1 MFELIIIIFFIW
13 LFINSVGL
21 AFKLTWGFAKLCAG
35 LLMVLALP
43 VLILC
48 LLFAGGSFTIGTMA
62 ALLTLTVM
70 LYFLFRKNK
79 YKEKRG
85 YSIDEVK

>member
-1 MFELIIIIFFIW
+1 MFKLIIIIFFIW

-21 AFKLTWGFAKLCAG
+21 ALKLTWGFAKLCAG

-48 LLFAGGSFTIGTMA
+48 LLFAGGIILLIPIAMVCIA
-62 ALLTLTVM
+62 AGILKSCL
-70 LYFLFRKNK
+70 NA
-79 YKEKRG
+79 
-85 YSIDEVK
+85 